1 MRTFAHRR
9 LVALPFS
16 LLAFACTADPKTG
29 VEQDAAVAVPDVA
42 VAVPDAAVVP
52 PDAIV
57 VLPDAAVVLPDAA
70 VVLPDAAVVL
80 PDAAVVVPDAAV
92 VLPDAAAVLAP
103 DAAPPLPGE
112 CVADVLVRPAALPP
126 EEPGDP
132 GCPPGMSRTTIPA
145 ASLCMDRY
153 EAALVEITDAGEV
166 PWSPYHHP
174 GNRRVRAVSV
184 AGVVP
189 QGYIDQITAGAAC
202 AEAGKRL
209 CTNDEWIAGCE
220 GADETLFPWGDR
232 RMPGACNDARDQHP
246 AVELFP
252 DDPDPFSHLQDACLN
267 QLPDSLDPTG
277 ANPLC
282 VSPRGIFD
290 QIGNLHEW
298 TSDPG
303 GTFRGGFYVD
313 TRLNGNGCEYR
324 TTAHDTAYWD
334 YSTGFRCCA
343 LAR

>member
-1 MRTFAHRR
+1 MRTLARRR
-9 LVALPFS
+9 LAALPLT
-16 LLAFACTADPKTG
+16 LLAFACTDDPEAG
-29 VEQDAAVAVPDVA
+29 VEPDAA

-70 VVLPDAAVVL
+70 LVL
-80 PDAAVVVPDAAV
+80 PDAAV

-103 DAAPPLPGE
+103 DAAVVLAPDAAAVLAPDAAPPPPGE

-126 EEPGDP
+126 EAPGDP
-132 GCPPGMSRTTIPA
+132 GCPPGMARTTIPA

-189 QGYIDQITAGAAC
+189 QGYIDQVTAGAAC
-202 AEAGKRL
+202 AESGKRL
-209 CTNDEWIAGCE
+209 CTNEEWVAACRGV
-220 GADETLFPWGDR
+220 DDTLYPYGDVR
-232 RMPGACNDARDQHP
+232 QPGACNDARAQHP

-252 DDPDPFSHLQDACLN
+252 NDPNPFSHLQDACIN
-267 QLPDSLDPTG
+267 QLPASLDATG
-277 ANPLC
+277 ANASC
-282 VSPRGIFD
+282 VTPAGLFD
-290 QIGNLHEW
+290 LMGNLHEW
-298 TSDPG
+298 TSDPA

-313 TRLNGNGCEYR
+313 TAINGNGCEYR